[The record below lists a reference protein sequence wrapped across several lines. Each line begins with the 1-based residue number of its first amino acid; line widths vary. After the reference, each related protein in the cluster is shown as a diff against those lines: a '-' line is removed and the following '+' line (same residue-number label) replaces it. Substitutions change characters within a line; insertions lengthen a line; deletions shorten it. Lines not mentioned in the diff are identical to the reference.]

1 MAPSPEHWARVRDV
15 FESALP
21 LSVNLRP
28 AHLGATCGDDFQ
40 LREEVERLLVSHD
53 QSSRFLGTQAA
64 LTTIDTIR
72 MPLEGCRVGPYQ
84 VIREIGRGGM
94 GSVYLAERADG
105 AFEQRVA
112 IKFIGGAAT
121 EPLLRRFHDE
131 RRILASF
138 EHINIARLLDG
149 GTTADGIP
157 YFVMEYV
164 DGVPIHDFC
173 RDHRLT
179 VRARIQ
185 LFRQVCAAVQY
196 AHQHLVIHRDIKAGN
211 ILVTP
216 DGTPKL
222 LDFGIATTLV
232 DPAVGNGSLTITSA
246 RAMTPESASPEQ
258 VRGDPITVSADI
270 YGLGVLLYRLLTEQG
285 PYSSA
290 PSNQAALLQAVC
302 DEIPRVPSTIAG
314 RDAKQAIGRDLDLIT
329 LKALRKEP
337 ERRYSTVLQLSD
349 DLQRYAEGRPVL
361 AAPDS
366 AAYRAR
372 KFARRHWR
380 ILSVAAVAVVA
391 ILVAATTAFWQAR
404 VAGRERAMAQQRFEM
419 VRQLAD
425 SVVFDLNDTLEG
437 VPGSLQARRVVV
449 SKALTYLDQL
459 AQQVGSDV
467 SLMEHVAAAYVRI
480 GDSQGNPYHPNVG
493 DPKGALDSYTRALE
507 LFKRTGMKEPGRNV
521 RLAMATA
528 HEGVG
533 DVHWSIG
540 DFEPALNEYR
550 EAQSI
555 AERLA
560 SEEPHRVDFEL
571 ELANSLYK
579 IGQTRL
585 RMGDTLRAAPSV
597 QESVNILDRS
607 LREHPD
613 NIDLVRALARGYGKL
628 GDVASQ
634 QGNPRRALDYYRQ
647 TVTLLETTATRS
659 PQPESTHRLVLFH
672 LRISESL
679 AGLGRWREAEVEAR
693 RALELVRP
701 TIQAEAGDTQA
712 GSDQGYAYLTL
723 GDALAGQ
730 LRDAEAL
737 EAYRMAVDTYRTTLA
752 ANPRYIEN
760 RRELG
765 FSLAG
770 IGNLA
775 LRRRRGSD
783 ALVSYREAL
792 KELEP
797 ADIRPQ
803 ATDFLAGVYLHA
815 GDAQRLL
822 DAHAPDVLAWY
833 KKSEA
838 AWEERSTRQ
847 PLTPAQQIL
856 QREAIDKANGRPST
870 GAGRH

>member
-1 MAPSPEHWARVRDV
+1 MASSPEHWARVREV

-28 AHLGATCGDDFQ
+28 AHLGATCGDDVQ
-40 LREEVERLLVSHD
+40 LREEVERLLVSYD
-53 QSSRFLGTQAA
+53 QSNRFLGTQAA
-64 LTTIDTIR
+64 LTMIDTIR
-72 MPLEGCRVGPYQ
+72 TPLEGCRVGPYQ

-112 IKFIGGAAT
+112 IKFISGAAT
-121 EPLLRRFHDE
+121 EVLLRRFHDE

-138 EHINIARLLDG
+138 EHVNIARLLDG

-164 DGVPIHDFC
+164 NGVPIHDFC

-179 VRARIQ
+179 VRARIE

-222 LDFGIATTLV
+222 LDFGIATTLA
-232 DPAVGNGSLTITSA
+232 DPIVGNGNLTITSA

-258 VRGDPITVSADI
+258 VRGEPITVSADI
-270 YGLGVLLYRLLTEQG
+270 YGLGVLLYRLLTGHG

-302 DEIPRVPSTIAG
+302 DEIPRPPSTIAA
-314 RDAKQAIGRDLDLIT
+314 RDAKQAIGRDLDLII

-337 ERRYSTVLQLSD
+337 ERRYSTVLQFSD
-349 DLQRYAEGRPVL
+349 DLQRYVDGRPVL

-366 AAYRAR
+366 ASYRAR

-391 ILVAATTAFWQAR
+391 ILVAATTALWQAR
-404 VAGRERAMAQQRFEM
+404 VARRERAMAQQRFEM

-449 SKALTYLDQL
+449 SKALAYLDQL

-493 DPKGALDSYTRALE
+493 DPSGALTSYTRALE
-507 LFKRTGMKEPGRNV
+507 FYNRTTTKGPNRLV
-521 RLAMATA
+521 RLGMATA
-528 HEGVG
+528 REGLG
-533 DVHWSIG
+533 DIYWSIG
-540 DFEPALNEYR
+540 DFDHALNEYR
-550 EAQSI
+550 EAHSI

-560 SEEPHRVDFEL
+560 SEEPNRVDFEL
-571 ELANSLYK
+571 ELANSVYK

-585 RMGDTLRAAPSV
+585 RMGDSLGAAPSV
-597 QESVNILDRS
+597 QESVNLAERS
-607 LREHPD
+607 LRDHPD
-613 NIDLVRALARGYGKL
+613 NVDLARALARGYGKL
-628 GDVASQ
+628 GDVASE
-634 QGNPRRALDYYRQ
+634 QGDQLKALDLYAK
-647 TVTLLETTATRS
+647 TVALLETVSTRA
-659 PQPESTHRLVLFH
+659 PHPESAHRLVLFH
-672 LRISESL
+672 LRESGIL
-679 AGLGRWREAEVEAR
+679 GELGRWTQAEVEAR
-693 RALELVRP
+693 RAIEILEPAIHAV
-701 TIQAEAGDTQA
+701 GDTQA
-712 GSDQGYAYLTL
+712 GSDRGYAYLTL
-723 GDALAGQ
+723 GDALTGQ

-737 EAYRMAVDTYRTTLA
+737 EAYRTAVDAYRTA
-752 ANPRYIEN
+752 MAENPRYIEN

-775 LRRRRGSD
+775 LRRGHAGEALASYLD
-783 ALVSYREAL
+783 AL
-792 KELEP
+792 KQLEP
-797 ADIRPQ
+797 PEIRPQ
-803 ATDFLAGVYLHA
+803 ATDVLAGIYLHA
-815 GDAQRLL
+815 GDAQKQL

-870 GAGRH
+870 GTRRH